1 MSYRNVLFTE
11 EVARAG
17 KEAIER
23 RLAEGF
29 PAFGTPGSHVI
40 SAVSQAA
47 IDLDI
52 GRKSFRE
59 RHLPGGS
66 AERLFGIKVDW
77 SLYQPRPAEAP
88 ELTEPEQRAEVR
100 DAGFWKTRAKAL
112 AADLSK
118 TEHLLGLI
126 SGLVDDAPKAAPEWL
141 PPEKSDGS
149 KRSVV
154 GLLLTDIHY
163 GEVVAPDEVLG
174 LNAFDTDIATKR
186 VRRFFEA
193 ATEVGPRWASDTDP
207 VGALLVVGGDLISG
221 DIHEE
226 LRQTNGLTAT
236 EQVYECAHLI
246 AGGVKALLAAYDRV
260 HVVGVPGNHGRTTMK
275 PTAKLYARLSYDR
288 LICRIVADMF
298 AGDPRVTFQVSTS
311 RDAIVPVFGRTVFV
325 NHGDGMGTG
334 GGQGFIGPLAPIVR
348 GTKKVEAQ
356 QARANR
362 RPDLILHGHY
372 HTSANP
378 GPVLSNGSVP
388 GYTEYGNGLR
398 ASIEPPQQW
407 LFLLHEKWFLRERA
421 EIKLEDPSIPAERP
435 RVRVPAIMAE
445 R

>member
-11 EVARAG
+11 EVARTGA
-17 KEAIER
+17 EAIER
-23 RLAEGF
+23 RLQEGY
-29 PAFGTPGSHVI
+29 PPHGLPGSHTI
-40 SAVSQAA
+40 SAITQAA
-47 IDLDI
+47 ADL
-52 GRKSFRE
+52 GVTRNTMRA
-59 RHLPGGS
+59 RHMQGGL
-66 AERLFGIKVDW
+66 AERLFGVAVDW
-77 SLYQPRPAEAP
+77 SLYVPREVEVPAVS
-88 ELTEPEQRAEVR
+88 EPEQRAEVR
-100 DAGFWKTRAKAL
+100 DAEFWRTRARSLQSEL
-112 AADLSK
+112 AK
-118 TEHLLGLI
+118 NEHLLGLL
-126 SGLVDDAPKAAPEWL
+126 SGLMQDAPTEPPEWL
-141 PPEKSDGS
+141 PVERSSAARK
-149 KRSVV
+149 SVV
-154 GLLLTDIHY
+154 GCLLTDIHY

-186 VRRFFEA
+186 VNRYFDA
-193 ATEVGPRWASDTDP
+193 AAEIGPRWAEDTEL

-226 LRQTNGLTAT
+226 LRQTNALTAT

-246 AGGVKALLAAYDRV
+246 ARGVKALLAAYDRV
-260 HVVGVPGNHGRTTMK
+260 HVVAVPGNHGRTTPK

-288 LICRIVADMF
+288 LICRIVSDMF
-298 AGDPRVTFQVSTS
+298 AGDARVTFQVSTS
-311 RDAIVPVFGRTVFV
+311 RDAIVPIFGRTVFI

-407 LFLLHEKWFLRERA
+407 LFLLHERWFLRERA
-421 EIKLEDPSIPAERP
+421 EIKLEDPEIPAEKA